1 MYAKHQITIMKKT
14 CIALLGAA
22 ALLAACEKEN
32 TVPTDQLTE
41 RKDFVLTRSDL
52 DFIQANNGF
61 AIDLFKRVA
70 AKEEGKST
78 LISPLS
84 VTIDFGMVNNGA
96 VGDTRDEINRVLG
109 YREGT
114 VDGLNNFCRSMLV
127 QSAEVD
133 PSTTL
138 NIANAAVINKTKV
151 PLKDDF
157 TKTIQSVY
165 DAEVFY
171 KVFGQDD
178 VKGLI
183 NGWCKEKTNGMIP
196 EFLKEQPKIDE
207 YAHFLNAVYFKGI
220 WSMQFKKS
228 DTKKAD
234 FTLEDGKRTSVDM
247 MWQKDKFNLGGFSDV
262 GLALCLPY
270 GNQAYR
276 MIILLPNEGKTIENL
291 KDALDADSWQTMVK
305 GLSGCEVDVQLP
317 AFETETPT
325 LSLKEALKGM
335 GIQKAFT
342 SDADFSAMTDQ
353 SIYIGDVFH
362 KAKIKVDETG
372 SEAAAVTDIVMVLGS
387 SGLDSEPEV
396 INFHCDRPFLYAITE
411 VSSGAIFFLGQYTGK

>member
-1 MYAKHQITIMKKT
+1 MKKT
-14 CIALLGAA
+14 CIALFGAA

-32 TVPTDQLTE
+32 TVPKEQFIE

-61 AIDLFKRVA
+61 ALDLFKRVA
-70 AKEEGKST
+70 AKEGGKST

-84 VTIDFGMVNNGA
+84 VTVDFGMVNNGA

-114 VDGLNNFCRSMLV
+114 VDGLNAFCQSMLV
-127 QSAEVD
+127 QSGKVD

-138 NIANAAVINKTKV
+138 NIANAAVINKTQV

-157 TKTIQSVY
+157 TKTIQSTY
-165 DAEVFY
+165 DAELIY

-178 VKGLI
+178 VMGLI
-183 NGWCKEKTNGMIP
+183 NDWCKKNTNGMIP
-196 EFLKEQPKIDE
+196 ELLTKQPKEDE

-220 WSMQFKKS
+220 WSMQFKKK
-228 DTKKAD
+228 DTKKID
-234 FTLEDGKRTSVDM
+234 FTLEDGNRISVDM
-247 MWQKDKFNLGGFSDV
+247 MWQKDKFNYGSLSDV
-262 GLALCLPY
+262 GRALCLPY

-276 MIILLPNEGKTIENL
+276 MILLLPNEGKTIEDL
-291 KDALDADSWQTMVK
+291 KEALDADSWQTMVK

-317 AFETETPT
+317 AFETETPA
-325 LSLKEALKGM
+325 LSLRDALKEM

-342 SDADFSAMTDQ
+342 PSADFSAMTDQ

-372 SEAAAVTDIVMVLGS
+372 SEAAAVTDIVMILGS
-387 SGLDSEPEV
+387 SGLDSEPKV

>member
-1 MYAKHQITIMKKT
+1 MKKT
-14 CIALLGAA
+14 CIALFGAA

-32 TVPTDQLTE
+32 TVPKEQFIE

-61 AIDLFKRVA
+61 ALDLFKRVA
-70 AKEEGKST
+70 AKEGGKST

-84 VTIDFGMVNNGA
+84 VTVDFGMVNNGA

-114 VDGLNNFCRSMLV
+114 VDGLNAFCQSMLV
-127 QSAEVD
+127 QSGKVD

-138 NIANAAVINKTKV
+138 NIANAAVINKTQV
-151 PLKDDF
+151 PLKDGF
-157 TKTIQSVY
+157 TKTIQSTY
-165 DAEVFY
+165 DAELIY

-178 VKGLI
+178 VMGLI
-183 NGWCKEKTNGMIP
+183 NDWCKKNTNGMIP
-196 EFLKEQPKIDE
+196 ELLTKQPKEDE

-220 WSMQFKKS
+220 WSMQFKKK
-228 DTKKAD
+228 DTKKID
-234 FTLEDGKRTSVDM
+234 FTLEDGNRISVDM
-247 MWQKDKFNLGGFSDV
+247 MWQKDKFNYGSLSDV
-262 GLALCLPY
+262 GRALCLPY

-276 MIILLPNEGKTIENL
+276 MILLLPNEGKTIEDL
-291 KDALDADSWQTMVK
+291 KEALDADSWQTMVK

-317 AFETETPT
+317 AFETETPA
-325 LSLKEALKGM
+325 LSLRDALKEM

-342 SDADFSAMTDQ
+342 TSADFSAMTDQ

-387 SGLDSEPEV
+387 SGLDSEPKV

>member
-1 MYAKHQITIMKKT
+1 MKKS

-32 TVPTDQLTE
+32 TVPKEQFIE

-61 AIDLFKRVA
+61 ALDLFKRVA

-114 VDGLNNFCRSMLV
+114 VDGLNAFCQSMLV
-127 QSAEVD
+127 QSGKVD

-138 NIANAAVINKTKV
+138 NIANAAVINKTQV
-151 PLKDDF
+151 PLKDGF
-157 TKTIQSVY
+157 TKTIQSTY
-165 DAEVFY
+165 DAELIY

-178 VKGLI
+178 VMGLI
-183 NGWCKEKTNGMIP
+183 NDWCKKNTNGMIP
-196 EFLKEQPKIDE
+196 ELLTKQPKEDE

-220 WSMQFKKS
+220 WSMQFKKK
-228 DTKKAD
+228 DTKKTD
-234 FTLEDGKRTSVDM
+234 FTLEDGDRISVDM
-247 MWQKDKFNLGGFSDV
+247 MWQKDKFNYGSLSDV
-262 GLALCLPY
+262 GRALCLPY

-276 MIILLPNEGKTIENL
+276 MILLLPNEGKTIEDL
-291 KDALDADSWQTMVK
+291 KEALDADSWQTMVK

-317 AFETETPT
+317 AFETETPA
-325 LSLKEALKGM
+325 LSLRDALKEM

-342 SDADFSAMTDQ
+342 TSADFSAMTDQ

-372 SEAAAVTDIVMVLGS
+372 SEAAAVTDIVMILGS
-387 SGLDSEPEV
+387 SGLDSEPKV

>member
-1 MYAKHQITIMKKT
+1 MYANNQISIMKKS
-14 CIALLGAA
+14 CIALFGAV

-32 TVPTDQLTE
+32 TVPKDQLTE

-61 AIDLFKRVA
+61 ALDLFKRVA

-84 VTIDFGMVNNGA
+84 VTVDFGMVNNGA
-96 VGDTRDEINRVLG
+96 VGETRDEINRVLG

-114 VDGLNNFCRSMLV
+114 VDGLNAFCQSMLV
-127 QSAEVD
+127 QSGKVD

-138 NIANAAVINKTKV
+138 NIANAAVINKMQV
-151 PLKDDF
+151 PLKDGF
-157 TKTIQSVY
+157 TKTIQSTY
-165 DAEVFY
+165 DAELIY

-178 VKGLI
+178 VMGLI
-183 NGWCKEKTNGMIP
+183 NDWCKKNTNGMIP
-196 EFLKEQPKIDE
+196 ELLTKQPKEDE

-220 WSMQFKKS
+220 WSMQFKKK
-228 DTKKAD
+228 DTKKTD
-234 FTLEDGKRTSVDM
+234 FTLEDGDRISVDM
-247 MWQKDKFNLGGFSDV
+247 MWQKDKFNYGSLSDV
-262 GLALCLPY
+262 GRALCLPY

-276 MIILLPNEGKTIENL
+276 MILLLPNEGKTIEDL
-291 KDALDADSWQTMVK
+291 KEALDADSWQTMVK

-317 AFETETPT
+317 AFETETPA
-325 LSLKEALKGM
+325 LSLRDALKEM

-342 SDADFSAMTDQ
+342 TSADFSAMTDQ

-372 SEAAAVTDIVMVLGS
+372 SEAAAVTDIVMILGS
-387 SGLDSEPEV
+387 SGLDSEPKV

>member
-1 MYAKHQITIMKKT
+1 MKKS
-14 CIALLGAA
+14 CIVLFGAVA
-22 ALLAACEKEN
+22 MLTACEKEN
-32 TVPTDQLTE
+32 TVPVDQLTE

-84 VTIDFGMVNNGA
+84 VTVDFGMVNNGA

-109 YREGT
+109 YQEGT
-114 VDGLNNFCRSMLV
+114 VDGLNAFCQSMLV
-127 QSAEVD
+127 QSGKVD

-138 NIANAAVINKTKV
+138 NIANAAVINKKWV
-151 PLKDDF
+151 PLKDSF
-157 TKTIQSVY
+157 TKTIQSNY
-165 DAEVFY
+165 DAEVIY
-171 KVFGQDD
+171 KVFGQED
-178 VKGLI
+178 VMGFI

-196 EFLKEQPKIDE
+196 KLLEKQPYEGE

-220 WSMQFKKS
+220 WSNKFDKK
-228 DTKKAD
+228 DTKKES
-234 FTLEDGKRTSVDM
+234 FTREDGSKTIVDM
-247 MWQKDKFNLGGFSDV
+247 MWQKDQFGYGVLGDV
-262 GLALCLPY
+262 GGALCLPY

-276 MIILLPNEGKTIENL
+276 MIILLPFDGKTLDDVKE
-291 KDALDADSWQTMVK
+291 ALNADSWQTMVK
-305 GLSGCEVDVQLP
+305 SIYGHVVDVKLP
-317 AFETETPT
+317 VFETATPL
-325 LSLKEALKGM
+325 LSLRDALKDM

-342 SDADFSAMTDQ
+342 SSADFSAMTEKPV
-353 SIYIGDVFH
+353 YIGDVFH

-372 SEAAAVTDIVMVLGS
+372 SEAAAVTDIVVLVGS
-387 SGLDSEPEV
+387 AGHDPVSNV
-396 INFHCDRPFLYAITE
+396 INFHCDCPFLYAITE